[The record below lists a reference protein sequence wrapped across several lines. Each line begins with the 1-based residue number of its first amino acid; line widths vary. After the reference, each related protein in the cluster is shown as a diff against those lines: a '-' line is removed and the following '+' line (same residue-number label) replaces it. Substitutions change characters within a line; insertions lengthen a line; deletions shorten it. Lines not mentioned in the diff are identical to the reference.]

1 MKDVFGVVGN
11 HRVACVVA
19 SLATSNDVGRFGE
32 VVDNFTFSLV
42 APLEA
47 ANDGVHISRNSCWR
61 AARG

>member
-1 MKDVFGVVGN
+1 MENVFGIVGN
-11 HRVACVVA
+11 DRVACIVA
-19 SLATSNDVGRFGE
+19 SLATSDDIGRFCE